1 MRFYE
6 FGEDN
11 EKTLLLVHGMATTW
25 KMSFSSLIQEA
36 SKYYHLI
43 VVALDGHNEEEKTE
57 FISLEEEAKKI
68 EEYLINKHC
77 GKLHAGYGSSL
88 GGTIVLQILANQKIE
103 ITKTILDSPYASDY
117 GFLSSLATKIM
128 TTLSMKMISG
138 ESKIMNKMMGIE
150 GKESSKALIYTDI
163 SKETLENCFYTSYNY
178 KLPEGISKVKSE
190 IVFWYGSKESFPC
203 KFAKRLM
210 KQLSNM
216 TVRVFEGYGHGELLK
231 NTERLVLEL
240 SKFM

>member
-1 MRFYE
+1 MKFYE
-6 FGEDN
+6 FSEKN

-25 KMSFSSLIQEA
+25 KMSFSSLIQEV

-43 VVALDGHNEEEKTE
+43 VVALDGHNEEERAE
-57 FISLEEEAKKI
+57 FISLEEEAEKVEK
-68 EEYLINKHC
+68 YVINKHC
-77 GKLHAGYGSSL
+77 GKLHAVYGSSL
-88 GGTIVLQILANQKIE
+88 GGTIVLQILVNQKIE

-117 GFLSSLATKIM
+117 GILSSLATKIM
-128 TTLSMKMISG
+128 TALSMKMISG

-150 GKESSKALIYTDI
+150 GKESLNALIYTNI

-178 KLPEGISKVKSE
+178 KFPEGISKVKAE
-190 IVFWYGSKESFPC
+190 IEFWYGSKESYPC
-203 KFAKRLM
+203 KFAKKLM
-210 KQLSNM
+210 KQLPNM

-240 SKFM
+240 SKFV